1 MAMPVVFVHF
11 TSAEEVMSSLRLFV
25 CLFVCLFVSGI
36 TQKLLNSKFGGKVS
50 EGPRKNLQILVV
62 IRITI
67 R

>member
-25 CLFVCLFVSGI
+25 CLFVCLLAGLRKNYS
-36 TQKLLNSKFGGKVS
+36 TQNSAERFQKGLG
-50 EGPRKNLQILVV
+50 KNLQILVV